1 MFMVLTGNDIK
12 KLNDL
17 IQAVQDVGD
26 WKGLCRNLDIDEG
39 TMDSL
44 IKNPSSPPNELKA
57 ECLTVHF
64 NSGKARWSKV
74 VQAVASFPIKN
85 RKLARKIA
93 IDMAFHLKMKKNCR

>member
-1 MFMVLTGNDIK
+1 MFMVLTGNDIR

-17 IQAVQDVGD
+17 IQAVEDVGD
-26 WKGLCRNLDIDEG
+26 WKGLCRNLDVDEG
-39 TMDSL
+39 TMDTL

-57 ECLTVHF
+57 ECLTVYF

-74 VQAVASFPIKN
+74 VQAVARFPIKN

-93 IDMAFHLKMKKNCR
+93 KDHGIPFKDEKEL